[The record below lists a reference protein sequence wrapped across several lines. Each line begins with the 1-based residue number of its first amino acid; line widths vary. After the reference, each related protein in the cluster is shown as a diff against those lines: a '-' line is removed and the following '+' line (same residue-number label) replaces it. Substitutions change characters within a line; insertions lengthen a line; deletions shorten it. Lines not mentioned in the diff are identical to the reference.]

1 MNKLPRD
8 LQSLLM
14 TSEEFSDRAGLSL
27 PWQLPGTEGQR
38 VRSLLLGLGGSFL
51 LFGLAQWG
59 IGVPGVDIS
68 LGLLP
73 LMGAIAWLLR
83 GDLRRWRGESVGY
96 GDLDPEDQRELDR
109 LQAEVEAF
117 NRIVRSL
124 HLNDQLQQLGNPGL
138 TPATRRQLLQALK
151 LIRED
156 LVKAIATARL
166 LRENRDLLTE
176 LALNPALFTTNL
188 ATVQRLEQA
197 NTATDLAQYLTPAL
211 TLALDVHHHLEAL
224 QKEENNRL

>member
-8 LQSLLM
+8 LQTLLI
-14 TSEEFSDRAGLSL
+14 TPEEFHDRAGLTL
-27 PWQLPGTEGQR
+27 PWSLPGTEGQR

-51 LFGLAQWG
+51 TFALAQWW

-73 LMGAIAWLLR
+73 LVGAIAWLLR
-83 GDLRRWRGESVGY
+83 GDLRRWQGESVSY
-96 GDLDPEDQRELDR
+96 GDLEAQDQGELDR
-109 LQAEVEAF
+109 LQLEVEAF

-138 TPATRRQLLQALK
+138 KPTTRRQLLQALK

-166 LRENRDLLTE
+166 LRENRNLLTE
-176 LALNPALFTTNL
+176 LALNPELFTTNL
-188 ATVQRLEQA
+188 PILQRLEQA

-211 TLALDVHHHLEAL
+211 TLALDVHRHLEEL
-224 QKEENNRL
+224 QRE

>member
-8 LQSLLM
+8 LQTLLI
-14 TSEEFSDRAGLSL
+14 TPEEFSDRAGLAR
-27 PWQLPGTEGQR
+27 PWSLPGTEGER
-38 VRSLLLGLGGSFL
+38 VRSLLFGLGGSFL
-51 LFGLAQWG
+51 AFGLAQWW

-73 LMGAIAWLLR
+73 LVGAIAGLLR
-83 GDLRRWRGESVGY
+83 GDLQRRESVNY
-96 GDLDPEDQRELDR
+96 GDLDPQAQQELDR
-109 LQAEVEAF
+109 RQTEVEAF

-138 TPATRRQLLQALK
+138 TPTTRRQLLKALK

-166 LRENRDLLTE
+166 LRENRDLLEE
-176 LALNPALFTTNL
+176 LALNPELFTTNL
-188 ATVQRLEQA
+188 PTLQRLQQ
-197 NTATDLAQYLTPAL
+197 TSPDLTQYLTPAL
-211 TLALDVHHHLEAL
+211 SLALDVHHHLEEL
-224 QKEENNRL
+224 QRE